1 MVFSSA
7 NCTDLSFS
15 FGMSGGTIR
24 LRLVVTD
31 MAESHFL
38 SNLLGFLVKVD
49 GPDFAMLFSVSTM
62 LGAMLSTVFKI

>member
-7 NCTDLSFS
+7 NYTDLSFS
-15 FGMSGGTIR
+15 FGMRGGTIR